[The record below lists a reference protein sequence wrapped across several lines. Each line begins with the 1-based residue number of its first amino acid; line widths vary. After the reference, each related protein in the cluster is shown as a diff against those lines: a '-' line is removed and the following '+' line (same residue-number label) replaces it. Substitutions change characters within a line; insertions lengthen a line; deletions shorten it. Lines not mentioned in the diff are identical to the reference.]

1 MKQYAFLFVILV
13 LSISLPF
20 FFNLNNYI
28 EGYTNYSL
36 AKAIGDF
43 PEAQTNVLV
52 QDTYPAIGKNQIS
65 NMSASDMW
73 WRYPTFKLGS
83 YDQITNNIRYSN
95 NPDIGKCTPASMC
108 NALYNEKKIGSNY
121 IEQLPP
127 VKLGTGTRVGYFATE
142 DNLLPFRTD
151 TTNVLY

>member
-43 PEAQTNVLV
+43 PEALTNVLV

-65 NMSASDMW
+65 NMTAADMW
-73 WRYPTFKLGS
+73 WHYPTFKLGS

-95 NPDIGKCTPASMC
+95 N
-108 NALYNEKKIGSNY
+108 LYSDP
-121 IEQLPP
+121 L
-127 VKLGTGTRVGYFATE
+127 KLTLWRSFLISKLRVLILKG
-142 DNLLPFRTD
+142 PF
-151 TTNVLY
+151 